1 VILTR
6 MQLRIP
12 LGGAATD
19 LPSWAAKVGQVPFR
33 FGFEGAKT
41 LLDG

>member
-1 VILTR
+1 MILTR
-6 MQLRIP
+6 TPLRIA

-33 FGFEGAKT
+33 FGVEGAKT